1 MKLYQAINELLSDEY
16 TLEERALIRLLGDIM
31 VKYELEDKFSD
42 VDDYLYSNVEL
53 FRQHC
58 AELSAELTDEEYLD
72 LLLYILLFNKDS

>member
-16 TLEERALIRLLGDIM
+16 TLEERALIGLLKDIM

-53 FRQHC
+53 FRQYC

-72 LLLYILLFNKDS
+72 LVLYILLSNKDS

>member
-1 MKLYQAINELLSDEY
+1 MKLYQVISELVSDEY
-16 TLEERALIRLLGDIM
+16 TLEEIALIGLLKDIM

-58 AELSAELTDEEYLD
+58 AELSAELTDAEYLD
-72 LLLYILLFNKDS
+72 LLLYTLLSNKDS